1 MAGAAP
7 VGSDSLALWLGA
19 TPQPAKAITTS
30 TIQDPMAAAPGR
42 LTSLPA
48 VRIAGNLGKVLVN
61 VKSGRIGPVSTPY
74 LSQAERTVPA
84 LVQLLA
90 RSSTD
95 RLRADFA
102 EQGMAGLRPLHALL
116 LIPLLG
122 GGRHASD
129 LAETLG
135 VSRQAVAQVVTRLEG
150 DGYLTR
156 IADPGDA
163 RARLICLTPRG
174 RAALRTMR
182 TSARALEDDWRD
194 RLGAERLA
202 AFRDTL
208 LTLLSA
214 TP

>member
-1 MAGAAP
+1 
-7 VGSDSLALWLGA
+7 
-19 TPQPAKAITTS
+19 
-30 TIQDPMAAAPGR
+30 
-42 LTSLPA
+42 
-48 VRIAGNLGKVLVN
+48 
-61 VKSGRIGPVSTPY
+61 
-74 LSQAERTVPA
+74 
-84 LVQLLA
+84 
-90 RSSTD
+90 
-95 RLRADFA
+95 
-102 EQGMAGLRPLHALL
+102 MAGLRPLHALL

-163 RARLICLTPRG
+163 RARLICLTTYG

-182 TSARALEDDWRD
+182 SSARALEDDWRD

>member
-1 MAGAAP
+1 M
-7 VGSDSLALWLGA
+7 D
-19 TPQPAKAITTS
+19 
-30 TIQDPMAAAPGR
+30 D
-42 LTSLPA
+42 
-48 VRIAGNLGKVLVN
+48 NLDKVLVN
-61 VKSGRIGPVSTPY
+61 VKIRQNGLVSSSFP
-74 LSQAERTVPA
+74 SHAGQTVPA

-90 RSSTD
+90 RSGAE

-102 EQGMAGLRPLHALL
+102 DQGMGGLRPLHALL

-174 RAALRTMR
+174 RAALRAMR
-182 TSARALEDDWRD
+182 SSAGAIEDEWRE

-202 AFRDTL
+202 GFRDTL
-208 LTLLSA
+208 ITLLSA
-214 TP
+214 HPD